1 MHRTFQAAYP
11 GRKGFANSGT
21 PRASTTAGGV
31 EGQAMLHLGQ
41 TPRMR
46 EVFMASSSGGG
57 GTDRGGHISEMFLGG
72 GGGGQGGGQRGRASS
87 PEMGGGMSRRE
98 AREDGFSPPHTSPKS
113 GIDSPDRNSPTP
125 GRNSSAPVVPKLRLG
140 GAGGD
145 APVPPPQMPKLNL
158 GGTRPAE
165 PSQRSARGE
174 LSLGLPPAPALDL
187 GAQLEIALGDD
198 EDTEPAPDASSQMFM
213 QEVAILQMQAEGWKA
228 EWSIAMQENERL
240 RMALFDAESALESLP
255 PKEEGAPEP
264 AKEEGG
270 DDEMQWRELC
280 TSIARAADEEKA
292 ALLEE
297 LNRVRADLEGQ
308 RTQSGITQDEY
319 QRAEVEANK
328 ARANAENWKAQ
339 FEREQEEHD
348 RLDAQ
353 LKEMLARTEEAKT
366 TARGTQENSAIVL
379 IAWREATKKRNEAEN
394 KYQSRKREAEA
405 KLTGVYNSHRQQLE
419 RLQQEIALKKSEQSE
434 IMQQMNRWR
443 TQWEEE
449 MAEKNAVAAELLT
462 LRSEFEKSSGT
473 YDKEIEGLK
482 DMLERTRTASSEMRD
497 RWEESVTRKNALLG
511 QLEEEEKNLGARG
524 GEEGEARMPAALRA
538 SCGREARCRM
548 KQQAGGGCEG

>member
-1 MHRTFQAAYP
+1 MRRLIELARKDASDKLLVRATVMQLLVNWNSWYGGGFQGGVEMLQREGYALPEPTRVEDGTSTPRVMVSPDSQTGGPMLLGQVGGGPGASSEKEDAVKAEMGVMREDLDLLRHAVQARKAGKLEVGELAEARQAANDCSGWLQRLAQLLGSSVGGQTTRRNAEDRLANFSEATKEALRVLQQEMAELHRTFQAAYP

-213 QEVAILQMQAEGWKA
+213 QEVAILQMQAEG
-228 EWSIAMQENERL
+228 
-240 RMALFDAESALESLP
+240 
-255 PKEEGAPEP
+255 
-264 AKEEGG
+264 
-270 DDEMQWRELC
+270 
-280 TSIARAADEEKA
+280 
-292 ALLEE
+292 
-297 LNRVRADLEGQ
+297 
-308 RTQSGITQDEY
+308 
-319 QRAEVEANK
+319 
-328 ARANAENWKAQ
+328 
-339 FEREQEEHD
+339 
-348 RLDAQ
+348 
-353 LKEMLARTEEAKT
+353 
-366 TARGTQENSAIVL
+366 
-379 IAWREATKKRNEAEN
+379 
-394 KYQSRKREAEA
+394 
-405 KLTGVYNSHRQQLE
+405 
-419 RLQQEIALKKSEQSE
+419 
-434 IMQQMNRWR
+434 
-443 TQWEEE
+443 
-449 MAEKNAVAAELLT
+449 
-462 LRSEFEKSSGT
+462 
-473 YDKEIEGLK
+473 
-482 DMLERTRTASSEMRD
+482 
-497 RWEESVTRKNALLG
+497 
-511 QLEEEEKNLGARG
+511 
-524 GEEGEARMPAALRA
+524 
-538 SCGREARCRM
+538 
-548 KQQAGGGCEG
+548 